1 MLNIS
6 VILGILAAIG
16 VVGGSFMLSDLN
28 TAIFFN
34 SHAILIVIGGTLAA
48 SLLSFSLGSLLK
60 MVKVFFQKVLFAK
73 SRSLLDTVDE
83 MTDLAR
89 GYRQDAEYLK
99 TRVKSTRNPFLGEA
113 LEMVIAG
120 GVPSDRVAK
129 ILTKRARALFLRYEE
144 EGQMFKIIA
153 KFPPAFGLMGT
164 TLGMI
169 GLMQGIGGE
178 DSMKMVGPAM
188 GIALVATFYGICF
201 ANLILIPMGEHLSKL
216 NREDALMRKMV
227 IDGIIMIQEKQH
239 HLLVAE
245 ELKSYL
251 LPSERIR
258 SKEMTSK
265 SASSRDRA
273 A

>member
-28 TAIFFN
+28 TAIFLN
-34 SHAILIVIGGTLAA
+34 SHAILIVLGGTLAA
-48 SLLSFSLGSLLK
+48 SLLSFSLDSLYK
-60 MVKVFFQKVLFAK
+60 MARLFFSKVLFTK
-73 SRSLLDTVDE
+73 TRSLLDTVDE
-83 MTDLAR
+83 LTDLAR
-89 GYRQDAEYLK
+89 GHRQDDTYLK
-99 TRVKSTRNPFLGEA
+99 NRLKTMRNPFLAEA
-113 LEMVIAG
+113 IEMIVSG
-120 GVPSDRVAK
+120 GIPTDRIAK
-129 ILTKRARALFLRYEE
+129 ILNKRSRALFIRYEE
-144 EGQMFKIIA
+144 EGQMFKVLA

-201 ANLILIPMGEHLSKL
+201 ANLVLIPMGEHLSKL
-216 NREDALMRKMV
+216 NRQDALMRKMV
-227 IDGIIMIQEKQH
+227 IDGVVMIQEKQH

-251 LPSERIR
+251 LPGERMR
-258 SKEMTSK
+258 AKDTAK
-265 SASSRDRA
+265 PASARDRA